1 MKNYIIF
8 ASLLFSAFFAAK
20 TYSQS
25 SVTIHFGPSIP
36 LSDFALED
44 LDNEDAGGAA
54 IGLNVGLQF
63 IYPVTDF
70 GLGIYGGIDFNYN
83 GLTKDVKNDIEEY
96 YENMGIINADIKF
109 YKYLNLPITA
119 GLNYTF
125 QANEK
130 VGLFANAGLVVN
142 SLKIT
147 DMELKTHRQAVSAK
161 MDVAN
166 SIGFKIGGGMII
178 NQKVSISIDYLGL
191 GKHNIKGEVKTIDY
205 SEDIEGEMKIDLL
218 NLTLGFIL

>member
-1 MKNYIIF
+1 MKTYIIF
-8 ASLLFSAFFAAK
+8 ASLLISVCITAN

-25 SVTIHFGPSIP
+25 SYILHFGPSLP

-54 IGLNVGLQF
+54 MGVSVGLQF
-63 IYPVTDF
+63 IYRVTEF

-96 YENMGIINADIKF
+96 YENMGIINADIIF
-109 YKYLNLPITA
+109 YKYLNLPISA
-119 GLNYTF
+119 GLNYTY
-125 QANEK
+125 QANDK
-130 VGLFANAGLVVN
+130 VGVFTNAGLVVN

-191 GKHNIKGEVKTIDY
+191 GTHDIKGEIRTTDT
-205 SEDIEGEMKIDLL
+205 SEDIEGEMKVDLL

>member
-8 ASLLFSAFFAAK
+8 ASLLFSAFFAVN

-25 SVTIHFGPSIP
+25 SVTIHFGPSFP
-36 LSDFALED
+36 LSDFSLED

-63 IYPVTDF
+63 IYPVTEF
-70 GLGIYGGIDFNYN
+70 GLGIYGGIDFHYN

-96 YENMGIINADIKF
+96 YENIGIINADIKF
-109 YKYLNLPITA
+109 YKYLNLPIAA

-125 QANEK
+125 QASDK

-166 SIGFKIGGGMII
+166 NIGFKIGGGMII
-178 NQKVSISIDYLGL
+178 NQKISFSLDYLGL
-191 GKHNIKGEVKTIDY
+191 GIHDIKGEVRTIDI
-205 SEDIEGEMKIDLL
+205 SDHVEGEMKVDLFT
-218 NLTLGFIL
+218 LTLGLIL